1 MRLASHVPA
10 TITKVGRAGRFAL
23 IWTLFVVLLAGWTA
37 GVVTGDSFGGGLH
50 LLLLGAIVL
59 LFLET
64 LSSGR
69 RTQR

>member
-1 MRLASHVPA
+1 M
-10 TITKVGRAGRFAL
+10 